1 MDTPPQTPT
10 SEGNASVDYL
20 DIHYWDFAYEEK
32 GPFRMPTIDIE
43 DTSSKTFAEY
53 GWLRPAVGLSTDA
66 NIPS

>member
-10 SEGNASVDYL
+10 SDGNASVDYL

-53 GWLRPAVGLSTDA
+53 ESHRPAVELGTDT
-66 NIPS
+66 NI